1 MTPKPARLDHVDA
14 AEVTEAADLAGRHV
28 TSRIDRRDGLGT
40 PAHPVPLTHPAR
52 TVVLVLGGAAR
63 LDRHRGDRRVTTSP
77 GEELEA

>member
-40 PAHPVPLTHPAR
+40 RLTRSRSPTQR
-52 TVVLVLGGAAR
+52 AR
-63 LDRHRGDRRVTTSP
+63 LSSSSAGPPVWTGT
-77 GEELEA
+77 GEIAG